1 MSADVY
7 PARSPDASY
16 EFFEGE
22 GEVLVLH
29 LETGRYYTLNETAAA
44 FWVRC
49 DGTRSLREI
58 AQDLQDEY
66 VVDGPTLGETLNELR
81 RDLVEEGL
89 LIEHAA
95 SGQA

>member
-1 MSADVY
+1 MNADVY

-49 DGTRSLREI
+49 DGTRSLGEI
-58 AQDLQDEY
+58 AHDLQNEY
-66 VVDGPTLGETLNELR
+66 AVDAETLGHTLAELR
-81 RDLVEEGL
+81 RDLVKEGL
-89 LIEHAA
+89 LLEHAA
-95 SGQA
+95 PG